1 MLPSFSLLLPAFGL
15 LVNKKQTKSK
25 SSWSCWKFK
34 YLFSCSQCKGG
45 TENWARETWSSRLI
59 VNHSRTNFLWT
70 IKTTIS
76 KTSKNLQQQNWRW
89 PNCCK
94 TRIDSL
100 LWLLSRRRR
109 GCIFIIKTKIKQLQF
124 PGQRGCS
131 LPKSTWPLPTKNWT
145 CSRFFTYL
153 IFVCNG
159 FLPMYDM
166 HFTLGQGA
174 SSWESFSEQ
183 KITSENIFQ
192 PQNFLFTTNALFCV
206 YVQN

>member
-1 MLPSFSLLLPAFGL
+1 MLPSFSLLLPAFGP

-70 IKTTIS
+70 IKKTIS

-109 GCIFIIKTKIKQLQF
+109 GCIFIIKSKIKQLQF
-124 PGQRGCS
+124 PTHRAEVVPCQSPLGPFP
-131 LPKSTWPLPTKNWT
+131 PKTEHVPDFYIL
-145 CSRFFTYL
+145 
-153 IFVCNG
+153 
-159 FLPMYDM
+159 D
-166 HFTLGQGA
+166 
-174 SSWESFSEQ
+174 
-183 KITSENIFQ
+183 
-192 PQNFLFTTNALFCV
+192 FCLQWV
-206 YVQN
+206 LAYVWYAF